1 MSFMGAE
8 NLIEPL
14 AVLIIYIVPGYISI
28 FTFLSISKMFTPTI
42 KYSWEKIQ
50 NFDKIIFSLIIS
62 TLIYCLSSKGQDN
75 TILNIFEISS
85 EEQIVVMGISLF
97 FAMGFAVC
105 LYMLVIS
112 ITKIFVPYY
121 DLLDI
126 LIKKLILRKDL
137 NKILRD
143 DFFNSR
149 PFGLGTIYDLKLV
162 QIERAYRQGIEIEL
176 KLKSTNELKKGKIV
190 LIKNDYS
197 EFGLKEDGK
206 ITTIESND
214 IIYLSFKEDTKK
226 LRKDEI
232 RNLKYMT
239 CMLLVSSI
247 ILIILYEY
255 LFDEFNWIYLLVPV
269 VFIVIIYI
277 LGKLEKEIS

>member
-14 AVLIIYIVPGYISI
+14 AVLIIYIVPGYISMV
-28 FTFLSISKMFTPTI
+28 TFLFISKLLTPTI

-62 TLIYCLSSKGQDN
+62 TLIYCLPFKGQDN

-85 EEQIVVMGISLF
+85 EEQIAVIGISLF
-97 FAMGFAVC
+97 SAMGLAAGFYIFIIAITYFVFPYSYL
-105 LYMLVIS
+105 LY
-112 ITKIFVPYY
+112 
-121 DLLDI
+121 I
-126 LIKKLILRKDL
+126 LIKGILRKDS
-137 NKILRD
+137 NKTLRD
-143 DFFNSR
+143 DFFNSKAL
-149 PFGLGTIYDLKLV
+149 GLGTIYDLKLV
-162 QIERAYRQGIEIEL
+162 EIKKAQILGIDIEL

-197 EFGLKEDGK
+197 EFALNEGGK

-226 LRKDEI
+226 LREDEI
-232 RNLKYMT
+232 HNLKYRT
-239 CMLLVSSI
+239 WWLLVLSI
-247 ILIILYEY
+247 MVIILYKG
-255 LFDEFNWIYLLVPV
+255 LFLTFNIIYLLIPFL
-269 VFIVIIYI
+269 FIVILFIF
-277 LGKLEKEIS
+277 GKWEKEIS